1 MYLNQPLLA
10 AIVAWLMAQFLKL
23 PLEFWHS
30 GEWRFEILFS
40 SGGMPSS
47 HSALVAGLA
56 WGFGLHNGFAT
67 NEFAVAVVLAMIVIY
82 DATGIRRAAGEQ
94 ARVINRLLRELA
106 AGHPPKEQELRELL
120 GHTPLQVLAGT
131 LLGMFVAWGLWSG
144 FVQRLL

>member
-1 MYLNQPLLA
+1 MQVNQPLLA
-10 AIVAWLMAQFLKL
+10 ALIAWLLAQMLKL
-23 PLEFWHS
+23 PLEYWQT
-30 GEWRFEILFS
+30 GEWHFEILFS

-56 WGFGLHNGFAT
+56 WGFGLHSGFVT

-106 AGHPPKEQELRELL
+106 AGHPPKEEELRELL
-120 GHTPLQVLAGT
+120 GHTPLQVAAGT
-131 LLGMFVAWGLWSG
+131 LLGMVVAWVLWTG
-144 FVQRLL
+144 ALQRLL

>member
-1 MYLNQPLLA
+1 MQVNQPLLA
-10 AIVAWLMAQFLKL
+10 ALVAWLIAQFLKL
-23 PLEFWHS
+23 PLEYWQT
-30 GEWRFEILFS
+30 GEWRFEILLG

-56 WGFGLHNGFAT
+56 WGFGLHSGFST

-106 AGHPPKEQELRELL
+106 AGHPPKEEELRELL
-120 GHTPLQVLAGT
+120 GHTPLQVAAGT
-131 LLGMFVAWGLWSG
+131 LLGMVVAWVLWTG
-144 FVQRLL
+144 ALQRLL

>member
-1 MYLNQPLLA
+1 MHVNQPLLA
-10 AIVAWLMAQFLKL
+10 ALVAWLIAQFLKL
-23 PLEFWHS
+23 PLEYWQT
-30 GEWRFEILFS
+30 GEWRFEILLG

-56 WGFGLHNGFAT
+56 WGFGLHSGFST

-106 AGHPPKEQELRELL
+106 AGHPPKEEGDRVCGFQECDIKSSLV
-120 GHTPLQVLAGT
+120 PSD
-131 LLGMFVAWGLWSG
+131 F
-144 FVQRLL
+144 